1 MSRLDRIND
10 VGRPLNNIGGAVIEN
25 KIGTIITTI
34 SAARTTTI
42 TTTLTKTTTTKT
54 LSNWGNIGGSLPVSH
69 STAPELGSKSDTV
82 PVPASTSASTSAS
95 ASVSVS
101 LPFLNK
107 QETSNSVPL
116 SRHYVQDSNCSCTCS
131 HIGTAVKSAIRTIN
145 CSSISEHRQ
154 KEEEIERQ
162 EQQEQE
168 QRVRVHIGIDEDLRM
183 ILDMDPSIVDGMP
196 TSSLVHANS
205 RNNGHVAFARPLRST
220 RPQGWYRIIKT
231 VRDLTDSR
239 FFIFNFLSLTN
250 LSLNQLFNF
259 IIYIYI
265 FFSFFSFIFFAH
277 SIYIYIIFH
286 RYTYCFFT
294 LLYIIMQTNEIFLVK
309 LSFSFNESLK
319 YVSVSVYRHIYLLLD
334 RKHCI

>member
-1 MSRLDRIND
+1 MQEISDTVRQIVEFEDLVSRLNRIND

-54 LSNWGNIGGSLPVSH
+54 LSNWGNIGGSLPVSR
-69 STAPELGSKSDTV
+69 SIAPELGSKSDTV

-107 QETSNSVPL
+107 QESNSVPL

-145 CSSISEHRQ
+145 CSSVSSEHRQ
-154 KEEEIERQ
+154 KEEIERQ

-239 FFIFNFLSLTN
+239 FFIFNFLL
-250 LSLNQLFNF
+250 LLNQFFNST
-259 IIYIYI
+259 IYLYIYSFSF
-265 FFSFFSFIFFAH
+265 FFSFFFIR
-277 SIYIYIIFH
+277 SLYIYHFSSLYIL
-286 RYTYCFFT
+286 FFT
-294 LLYIIMQTNEIFLVK
+294 LLYTIFMQINEIFLVR
-309 LSFSFNESLK
+309 LFFFF
-319 YVSVSVYRHIYLLLD
+319 
-334 RKHCI
+334 

>member
-1 MSRLDRIND
+1 MQEITDTVRQIVEFEDLVSRLDRIND

-34 SAARTTTI
+34 SPARTTTI

-54 LSNWGNIGGSLPVSH
+54 LSNWGNIGGSLPVSR
-69 STAPELGSKSDTV
+69 SIVPELGSKSDTV
-82 PVPASTSASTSAS
+82 PVPASTTASTSAS
-95 ASVSVS
+95 ASISVS
-101 LPFLNK
+101 PFLNK
-107 QETSNSVPL
+107 QESNSAPL

-162 EQQEQE
+162 EQQEQ
-168 QRVRVHIGIDEDLRM
+168 RVRVHIGIDEDLRM

-196 TSSLVHANS
+196 TSSLVNANS

-239 FFIFNFLSLTN
+239 FFIFNFLSL
-250 LSLNQLFNF
+250 LNQFFNS

-265 FFSFFSFIFFAH
+265 YSFPFFLSFFSLVRYLY
-277 SIYIYIIFH
+277 IYIYI
-286 RYTYCFFT
+286 YY
-294 LLYIIMQTNEIFLVK
+294 
-309 LSFSFNESLK
+309 FSSL
-319 YVSVSVYRHIYLLLD
+319 
-334 RKHCI
+334 

>member
-1 MSRLDRIND
+1 MQEITDTVRQIVEFEDLVSRLDRIND

-34 SAARTTTI
+34 SPARTTTI

-54 LSNWGNIGGSLPVSH
+54 LSNWGNIGGSLPVSR
-69 STAPELGSKSDTV
+69 SIVPELGSKSDTV
-82 PVPASTSASTSAS
+82 PVPASTTASTSAS
-95 ASVSVS
+95 ASISVS
-101 LPFLNK
+101 PFLNK
-107 QETSNSVPL
+107 QESNSAPL

-196 TSSLVHANS
+196 TSSLVNANS

-239 FFIFNFLSLTN
+239 FFIFNFLSL
-250 LSLNQLFNF
+250 LNQFFNS

-265 FFSFFSFIFFAH
+265 YSFPFFLSFFSLVRYLY
-277 SIYIYIIFH
+277 IYIYI
-286 RYTYCFFT
+286 YY
-294 LLYIIMQTNEIFLVK
+294 
-309 LSFSFNESLK
+309 FSSL
-319 YVSVSVYRHIYLLLD
+319 
-334 RKHCI
+334 

>member
-1 MSRLDRIND
+1 MQEITDTVRQIVEFEDLVSRLDRIND

-34 SAARTTTI
+34 SPARTTTI

-54 LSNWGNIGGSLPVSH
+54 LSNWGNIGGSLPVSR
-69 STAPELGSKSDTV
+69 SIVPELGSKSDTV
-82 PVPASTSASTSAS
+82 PVPASTTASTSAS
-95 ASVSVS
+95 ASISVS
-101 LPFLNK
+101 PFLNK
-107 QETSNSVPL
+107 QESNSAPL

-131 HIGTAVKSAIRTIN
+131 HIGTAVKSAIRTIH

-196 TSSLVHANS
+196 TSSLVNANS

-239 FFIFNFLSLTN
+239 FFIFNFLSL
-250 LSLNQLFNF
+250 LNQLFNS

-265 FFSFFSFIFFAH
+265 LFSFLSFVFFTRSIF
-277 SIYIYIIFH
+277 IYLYIYILFFIAINIV
-286 RYTYCFFT
+286 FFT
-294 LLYIIMQTNEIFLVK
+294 LL
-309 LSFSFNESLK
+309 
-319 YVSVSVYRHIYLLLD
+319 
-334 RKHCI
+334 